1 MDAIWLHQIII
12 ANNNTILFEKF
23 WKAHVHKQK
32 QTSYLLMRTSIR
44 IIMPIVAMIV
54 IEVIFSM
61 RIFIVSVYPTSVV
74 LQT

>member
-1 MDAIWLHQIII
+1 
-12 ANNNTILFEKF
+12 
-23 WKAHVHKQK
+23 
-32 QTSYLLMRTSIR
+32 MRTSIR

-61 RIFIVSVYPTSVV
+61 RIFIVFVYPTSVV

>member
-1 MDAIWLHQIII
+1 
-12 ANNNTILFEKF
+12 
-23 WKAHVHKQK
+23 
-32 QTSYLLMRTSIR
+32 MRTSIR